1 MGSYSAH
8 NIPVELSLIL
18 FAACIKFVHN
28 YYKVTHIRS
37 NRGRSISA
45 CTRVRAC
52 VCEYIYIYYMLY
64 IYKTFVTSVQR
75 TRKELGE
82 EQQIV
87 TPLNVEVGK
96 IMTT

>member
-8 NIPVELSLIL
+8 NIPVELSQIL
-18 FAACIKFVHN
+18 FTACIKLVHN
-28 YYKVTHIRS
+28 YYKVTHICS
-37 NRGRSISA
+37 NRGRSISL
-45 CTRVRAC
+45 CTRVC
-52 VCEYIYIYYMLY
+52 VCVNIYIYIYYMLY

-75 TRKELGE
+75 TRKESGE

-87 TPLNVEVGK
+87 TPLNVGVGK